1 MDPKLTQILVC
12 PFCKGPLLYDKKK
25 KDLFCK
31 RDKKAFSVIDEI
43 PDLVPD
49 EARDLSDEELEQK
62 LK

>member
-12 PFCKGPLLYDKKK
+12 PFCKGPLLYDKEKK
-25 KDLFCK
+25 ELFCK

-49 EARDLSDEELEQK
+49 EARDLSDE
-62 LK
+62 